1 MTKYQVDSEA
11 VLGAEGAVRASA
23 ARIQSEVN
31 GMLGQLVNLQGSWT
45 GQASAAFQSVVSD
58 WRNTQ
63 QHVDQSLGGIIHSLG
78 RAGQQYADA
87 EQSNAAMFMR

>member
-23 ARIQSEVN
+23 ARIQAEVN
-31 GMLGQLVNLQGSWT
+31 GMLSQLVNLQGSWT
-45 GQASAAFQSVVSD
+45 GQASAAFQGVVGD

-63 QHVDQSLGGIIHSLG
+63 QHVDQSLGGILQSLG
-78 RAGQQYADA
+78 RVGQQYADA
-87 EQSNAAMFMR
+87 EQAALSSFLR